1 MSYVKWVY
9 EFTPVGQTVL
19 VDAAIQV
26 FNNDTGYVQS
36 VTYDGQGFT
45 ISQRVEGTAR
55 IDLGIAGIS
64 DTLIPSMLTQ
74 LIGGFGEFDITTNRY
89 DQSFKYVTIGYGLGV
104 VASLTEP
111 RLHLFS
117 DQGSQT
123 WNLRASSAELDG
135 LRDLVG
141 LAGFGRSNRDYI
153 LAASAEGARLSLYQ
167 VTSANSFVEVSY
179 VDAQGGLPISDFS
192 GIEYLDLGGRDFVVA
207 SGAENSALVV
217 LEIDRDLKFHLRDY
231 VVDDRSTWFDDL
243 RTFDVATYRDRGF
256 VLAAGAERGLSLFE
270 VMPDGRLILRDQW
283 WGTAARPYDRVS
295 QIELFVMDGRL
306 MAYLGYHGEGRAR
319 ILDLGLSGIAE
330 PDQDDPTLDQLRV
343 ADDMGDAISG
353 GQGQDIL
360 YDGLGS
366 DALTGHRGADQ
377 FVMRADGVMDWI
389 TDFDPDADILD
400 LSLWSMLYSVSQL
413 RQERTGADWFIY
425 FGDETLRISTVD
437 GGVDPPLTSE
447 NTVFLSRY
455 DVSLGAV
462 ETGVTPSTPDPLTAG
477 TTLTTDQTQ
486 TTDPPDKESYTIESL
501 GYAGTA
507 VSTQTLFTWLAEW
520 VDQGST
526 YAPSKGGAPPR
537 AGTDQDDH
545 YIGSRWPNTY
555 MALRGEDYVYG
566 AGGDDTLSGGAGDDH
581 LFGGLGDDIL
591 IGDQGDD
598 YLVGGAGADRF
609 VFYPGAEGDY
619 DIISDFD
626 PSVDKIVL
634 ENAHLSNLSANDPI
648 TVHDTSGG
656 SWIDVFGSVIFL
668 MDITAAELGDDVF
681 VFA

>member
-1 MSYVKWVY
+1 MSYVKWIY
-9 EFTPVGQTVL
+9 EFTPVCQTVL

-26 FNNDTGYVQS
+26 FNNDTGHIQS
-36 VTYDGQGFT
+36 VTYDGQGFA
-45 ISQRVEGTAR
+45 ISERVEGTAR

-74 LIGGFGEFDITTNRY
+74 MIGGFGEFDITTDRY

-153 LAASAEGARLSLYQ
+153 LAASADGARLTLYQ
-167 VTSANSFVEVSY
+167 VTSANSFVEITY

-207 SGAENSALVV
+207 SGSENSALVV
-217 LEIDRDLKFHLRDY
+217 LEIDRDLTFHLRDY
-231 VVDDRSTWFDDL
+231 VVDDRSTWFDDV

-319 ILDLGLSGIAE
+319 ILDIDLSGLAE

-343 ADDMGDAISG
+343 ADDAGDAISG

-366 DALTGHRGADQ
+366 DALTGNQGADQ

-400 LSLWSMLYSVSQL
+400 LSLWSMLYSVS
-413 RQERTGADWFIY
+413 
-425 FGDETLRISTVD
+425 
-437 GGVDPPLTSE
+437 
-447 NTVFLSRY
+447 
-455 DVSLGAV
+455 
-462 ETGVTPSTPDPLTAG
+462 
-477 TTLTTDQTQ
+477 
-486 TTDPPDKESYTIESL
+486 
-501 GYAGTA
+501 
-507 VSTQTLFTWLAEW
+507 
-520 VDQGST
+520 
-526 YAPSKGGAPPR
+526 
-537 AGTDQDDH
+537 
-545 YIGSRWPNTY
+545 
-555 MALRGEDYVYG
+555 
-566 AGGDDTLSGGAGDDH
+566 
-581 LFGGLGDDIL
+581 
-591 IGDQGDD
+591 
-598 YLVGGAGADRF
+598 
-609 VFYPGAEGDY
+609 
-619 DIISDFD
+619 
-626 PSVDKIVL
+626 
-634 ENAHLSNLSANDPI
+634 
-648 TVHDTSGG
+648 
-656 SWIDVFGSVIFL
+656 
-668 MDITAAELGDDVF
+668 
-681 VFA
+681 